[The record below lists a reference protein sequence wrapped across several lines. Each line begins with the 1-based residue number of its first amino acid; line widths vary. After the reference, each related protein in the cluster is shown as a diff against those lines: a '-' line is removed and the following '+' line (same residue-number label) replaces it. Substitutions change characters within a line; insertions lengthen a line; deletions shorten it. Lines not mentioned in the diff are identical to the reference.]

1 METAQ
6 CMKTKATKR
15 GLLSH
20 FLPPEDSM
28 KSKKSRWDSDKAH
41 YKVLGELI
49 ACGIGVHHAG
59 DYFTFTKISTVLVN
73 SKSKIIIYETLICCF
88 ICLVLFSS

>member
-1 METAQ
+1 MIFVHARNQTVETAQ
-6 CMKTKATKR
+6 CMKNKATKR

-20 FLPPEDSM
+20 FLPPDDSM
-28 KSKKSRWDSDKAH
+28 KTKKSRWDSDKAH

-59 DYFTFTKISTVLVN
+59 DYFIFTNIQDYYL
-73 SKSKIIIYETLICCF
+73 
-88 ICLVLFSS
+88 